1 MRAKVLGS
9 AAEFRRRPARRVR
22 PPVDAHLAQVFMRD
36 LRSPAPPQLP
46 IFRSRRQG
54 ELLARLL
61 LGPERELTMLDL
73 AVMLRTD
80 LGTIVRE
87 VERLARAGILRL
99 RRTPAGRVVARDT
112 ASPLFAPLARLVMH
126 AFGPSAA
133 VTEHF
138 AKLPGI
144 AELHLF
150 GVWAGHYADETYPS
164 GAYPWGLPES
174 MGDVEVLVIGDV
186 AHEAA
191 FDAAQDCAARLGLP
205 VHAVVRSRAAWRED
219 DDPFLR
225 EIRSGLILRIPLP

>member
-1 MRAKVLGS
+1 MRSNVLGS

-22 PPVDAHLAQVFMRD
+22 PPVDSHLAQVFMRD

-61 LGPERELTMLDL
+61 LGPERELTTLDL

-80 LGTIVRE
+80 LGTVVRE
-87 VERLARAGILRL
+87 VERLSRAGILRL
-99 RRTPAGRVVARDT
+99 RRTPAGRLVARD
-112 ASPLFAPLARLVMH
+112 ASSPMFAPLARLVML
-126 AFGPSAA
+126 AFGPSVV

-138 AKLPGI
+138 ARLPGV

-150 GVWAGHYADETYPS
+150 GTWAAHYADETYPA
-164 GAYPWGLPES
+164 GAHEPT
-174 MGDVEVLVIGDV
+174 GDVEVLVIGEV
-186 AHEAA
+186 SREAA
-191 FDAAQDCAARLGLP
+191 FDAAQDSAARLGLP
-205 VHAVVRSRAAWRED
+205 VHAVVRSRTAWSED

-225 EIRSGLILRIPLP
+225 EIRSAPTLRLSLP